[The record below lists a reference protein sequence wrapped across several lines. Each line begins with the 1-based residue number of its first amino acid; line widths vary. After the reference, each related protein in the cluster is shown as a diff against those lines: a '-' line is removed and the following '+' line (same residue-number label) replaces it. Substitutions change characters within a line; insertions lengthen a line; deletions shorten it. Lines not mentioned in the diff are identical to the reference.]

1 MENGDVYHCG
11 ADPATFEFNLTPKKI
26 ASGMIDMAISGSEAW
41 LIGEDR
47 SLYIWGDYIR
57 NLSSPP
63 PQKIFDGVQ
72 KICGNSV
79 EGLLLDLE
87 GNVYVIGRFAIINM
101 LGLDRQTDL
110 SAADISAELGI
121 LEGELNRIQIE
132 LPNRAKDIAIC
143 GGDALSYFAVL
154 ENGDLY
160 VWGDNQYGQLGLG
173 DAGSDET
180 VFEVKLPA

>member
-1 MENGDVYHCG
+1 
-11 ADPATFEFNLTPKKI
+11 
-26 ASGMIDMAISGSEAW
+26 MIDMAISGSEAW